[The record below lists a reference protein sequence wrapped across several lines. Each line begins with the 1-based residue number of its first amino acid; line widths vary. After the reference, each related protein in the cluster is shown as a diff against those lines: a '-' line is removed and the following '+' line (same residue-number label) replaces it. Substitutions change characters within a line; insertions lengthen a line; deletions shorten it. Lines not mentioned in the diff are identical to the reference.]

1 MTKFSVLSLQFLH
14 FVLPWSRQS
23 IEKGKQSAAAFIAP
37 LGPSLL
43 ARPIYRQYICFQ
55 SCCPKEQAKLNSQ
68 WPWFV
73 ESCNNVRTLYTYY
86 TFTMLMFT
94 FQNTSFHKSLFM
106 HESFQSGSS
115 NTKSRKKDYVF
126 CKHDNVKRI
135 YRSNKNVDIIF

>member
-1 MTKFSVLSLQFLH
+1 MLAAKTAQPSGFSALSLQFLH
-14 FVLPWSRQS
+14 FILPCSRQS

-73 ESCNNVRTLYTYY
+73 ESCNYYIHCTTLH
-86 TFTMLMFT
+86 FKILAFI
-94 FQNTSFHKSLFM
+94 NHSLFM
-106 HESFQSGSS
+106 YRFKVDHLILKVEE
-115 NTKSRKKDYVF
+115 NLF
-126 CKHDNVKRI
+126 CI
-135 YRSNKNVDIIF
+135 L